1 MTFSCTRVA
10 RREEEVKRREEERR
24 REGKKE
30 EAMCNGLSMDENEGK
45 DEEGGRPARDGS
57 RSR

>member
-30 EAMCNGLSMDENEGK
+30 EAMCNGLSMDESEGT
-45 DEEGGRPARDGS
+45 DEEGGRSARDGS